1 MTVSLLEGRRIHLR
15 GTVQGVGM
23 RPWIYRTAVDHGIT
37 GTVCNETSGVTIE
50 AFGDTMALEA
60 FLATLRINTPP
71 AAVIDTFESEP
82 ITPRESS
89 GFVIIESRPSEERRV
104 SIPPELATCDDCVA
118 EILDPR
124 NRRYRYP
131 FTNCTNCGPRFTIA
145 IDVPYD
151 RSATTMARFAMC
163 PECRREYDD
172 PGDRRFHAQPNA
184 CKVCGPSLS
193 VLLDA
198 SGHALIAADP
208 IRFAAD
214 QIAAGLIVAVKGLG
228 GFHLACDAT
237 SNDAVARLRAR
248 KRRDE
253 KPFAVMVPNLE
264 TAEQI
269 VDLSV
274 EARALLAS
282 VERPI
287 VIAPARPATSIAAEV
302 APRNPLLGVMLP
314 YTPLHHL
321 LLRDSGRPLV
331 MTSANL
337 SEEPIVYRNDE
348 AMQRLTGIADV
359 ILAHDREIVT
369 RCDDS
374 VATVIAGRPSLL
386 RRSRGYVPRAID
398 LTVDVR
404 TPVLATGALLKNTFC
419 LAAGRRA
426 WLGPHIGDLE
436 NEATREAFEDATERM
451 ERFLGFRGEVVAHDL
466 HPDYQSTRYA
476 QARGGHR
483 VAVQHHHAHVASA
496 VAERRLSGPVIGVAF
511 DGTGFG
517 TDGTAWGGEFLVVEG
532 ANCQRLA
539 TFRPVPLP
547 GGDLAIRQPWR
558 IALAAL
564 TDAFGRRA
572 PVEAFPV
579 FQSVRSS
586 HVLMVRQMLDVRL
599 NSPLARGVGR
609 YFDAFGAL
617 FLARPRARYE
627 GQVAFEFDMAADP
640 NERGRYTC
648 DVDRGTAPPE
658 IDLRATLR
666 EAARDALDG
675 TSAAIVSARFH
686 NTLIAATAEMVREIA
701 RAGGARPVVLTG
713 GCFQNNRL
721 TTGVVRALAGELDV
735 YVHER
740 VPPGDGG
747 IALGQALVAAVS

>member
-23 RPWIYRTAVDHGIT
+23 RPWIYRTAVEHGIT

-50 AFGDTMALEA
+50 AFGGTGALDG
-60 FLATLRINTPP
+60 FLATLRISAPP

-82 ITPRESS
+82 ITPRESN
-89 GFVIIESRPSEERRV
+89 GFVIVESRPGEERRV

-118 EILDPR
+118 EILDPG

-131 FTNCTNCGPRFTIA
+131 FTNCTDCGPRFTIA
-145 IDVPYD
+145 TDVPYD
-151 RSATTMARFAMC
+151 RSATTMAPFRMC
-163 PECRREYDD
+163 PQCQREYDD

-184 CKVCGPSLS
+184 CKVCGPTLS
-193 VLLDA
+193 VLLDT
-198 SGHALIAADP
+198 SGHALTAHDP

-214 QIAAGLIVAVKGLG
+214 QIAAGSIVAVKGLG

-253 KPFAVMVPNLE
+253 KPFAVMVADLE
-264 TAEQI
+264 AAEQI
-269 VDLSV
+269 VDLSL
-274 EARALLAS
+274 EARALLTS
-282 VERPI
+282 VERPV
-287 VIAPARPATSIAAEV
+287 VIAPARAGTSIAAEV
-302 APRNPLLGVMLP
+302 APRNPMLGVMLP

-359 ILAHDREIVT
+359 ILGHDREIVT

-374 VATVIAGRPSLL
+374 VATVIAGHPVLL
-386 RRSRGYVPRAID
+386 RRSRGYVPRAIN
-398 LTVDVR
+398 LNVDVK

-436 NEATREAFEDATERM
+436 NEATREAFEEAIDRM
-451 ERFLGFRGEVVAHDL
+451 ERFLGFRGEIIAHDL
-466 HPDYQSTRYA
+466 HPDYVSTRYA
-476 QARGGHR
+476 QARRGHR
-483 VAVQHHHAHVASA
+483 VPVQHHHAHVASA
-496 VAERRLSGPVIGVAF
+496 VAEHRLRGPVIGVAF

-517 TDGTAWGGEFLVVEG
+517 TDGTSWGGEFLVVTG
-532 ANCQRLA
+532 ASCVRLA
-539 TFRPVPLP
+539 TFRPLSLP

-564 TDAFGRRA
+564 TDAFGRGA
-572 PVEAFPV
+572 PVDAFPV
-579 FQSVRSS
+579 FQAVRPS

-617 FLARPRARYE
+617 VLARPRARYE

-640 NERGRYTC
+640 NERGRYTF
-648 DVDRGTAPPE
+648 DVDHGTAPPE

-666 EAARDALDG
+666 EAARDVLDG
-675 TSAAIVSARFH
+675 TTAGIVSARFH
-686 NTLIAATAEMVREIA
+686 NTLIAATEEMVREIA
-701 RAGGARPVVLTG
+701 CTCGRLPVVLTG
-713 GCFQNNRL
+713 GCFQNGRL
-721 TTGVVRALAGELDV
+721 ATGVADSLAGNLDV
-735 YVHER
+735 HLHER

-747 IALGQALVAAVS
+747 IALGQAVVAAVS

>member
-50 AFGDTMALEA
+50 AFGGTGALDA
-60 FLATLRINTPP
+60 FLATLRISAPP
-71 AAVIDTFESEP
+71 AAVIDTFESES
-82 ITPRESS
+82 ITPRESN
-89 GFVIIESRPSEERRV
+89 GFVILESRTGEERRV

-145 IDVPYD
+145 TGVPYD

-184 CKVCGPSLS
+184 CKVCGPTLS
-193 VLLDA
+193 VLLDS
-198 SGHALIAADP
+198 SGHTLTAEDP

-253 KPFAVMVPNLE
+253 KPFAVMVPDVE
-264 TAEQI
+264 AAEPI

-274 EARALLAS
+274 EARALLVS

-287 VIAPARPATSIAAEV
+287 VIAPARPGSSIAAEV
-302 APRNPLLGVMLP
+302 APRNSTLGVMLP

-331 MTSANL
+331 MTSANM

-374 VATVIAGRPSLL
+374 VATVIAGRPLLL

-398 LTVDVR
+398 LNIDVK
-404 TPVLATGALLKNTFC
+404 TAVLATGALLKNTFC

-436 NEATREAFEDATERM
+436 NEATREAFEDAIERM

-466 HPDYQSTRYA
+466 HPDYQSTHYA
-476 QARGGHR
+476 EARGGHR
-483 VAVQHHHAHVASA
+483 VAVQHHHAHVAST
-496 VAERRLSGPVIGVAF
+496 VAEHRLSGPVIGVAF

-517 TDGTAWGGEFLVVEG
+517 TDGTAWGGEF
-532 ANCQRLA
+532 
-539 TFRPVPLP
+539 
-547 GGDLAIRQPWR
+547 
-558 IALAAL
+558 
-564 TDAFGRRA
+564 
-572 PVEAFPV
+572 
-579 FQSVRSS
+579 
-586 HVLMVRQMLDVRL
+586 
-599 NSPLARGVGR
+599 
-609 YFDAFGAL
+609 
-617 FLARPRARYE
+617 
-627 GQVAFEFDMAADP
+627 
-640 NERGRYTC
+640 
-648 DVDRGTAPPE
+648 
-658 IDLRATLR
+658 
-666 EAARDALDG
+666 
-675 TSAAIVSARFH
+675 
-686 NTLIAATAEMVREIA
+686 
-701 RAGGARPVVLTG
+701 
-713 GCFQNNRL
+713 
-721 TTGVVRALAGELDV
+721 
-735 YVHER
+735 
-740 VPPGDGG
+740 
-747 IALGQALVAAVS
+747 

>member
-50 AFGDTMALEA
+50 AFGGSGALDA
-60 FLATLRINTPP
+60 FLATLRISAPP
-71 AAVIDTFESEP
+71 AAVIDTFESES
-82 ITPRESS
+82 ITPRESD
-89 GFVIIESRPSEERRV
+89 GFVIVESRPGEERRV

-145 IDVPYD
+145 TDVPYD

-163 PECRREYDD
+163 PACRREYDD

-184 CKVCGPSLS
+184 CKVCGPTLS
-193 VLLDA
+193 VLLDS
-198 SGHALIAADP
+198 SGHSLTAQDP

-253 KPFAVMVPNLE
+253 KPFAVMVPDLE

-274 EARALLAS
+274 EARALLVS

-287 VIAPARPATSIAAEV
+287 VIAPARPGTSIAAQI
-302 APRNPLLGVMLP
+302 APRNPTLGVMLP

-337 SEEPIVYRNDE
+337 SEEPIVYHNDE
-348 AMQRLTGIADV
+348 AMQRLTGIADA

-374 VATVIAGRPSLL
+374 VATVIAGQPVML

-398 LTVDVR
+398 LNIDVK

-436 NEATREAFEDATERM
+436 NEATREAFEDAIERM

-476 QARGGHR
+476 QARAGHR

-496 VAERRLSGPVIGVAF
+496 VAEHRLSGPVIGVAF

-517 TDGTAWGGEFLVVEG
+517 TDSTAWGGEFLVVEG
-532 ANCQRLA
+532 AHYERLA
-539 TFRPVPLP
+539 TLRPVPLP

-572 PVEAFPV
+572 PVDAFPL

-617 FLARPRARYE
+617 ILARPRARYE

-640 NERGRYTC
+640 SERGRYTC
-648 DVDRGTAPPE
+648 DVDRGTTPFE

-701 RAGGARPVVLTG
+701 RSCGRRPVVLTG

-721 TTGVVRALAGELDV
+721 ATGVARAAAGELDV

-747 IALGQALVAAVS
+747 IALGQALVAALS